1 MRMCWNWQTDKIK
14 VLAFLERMGS
24 SPIIRTTS
32 RKLLLLFVRGEIDEE
47 VSEDAGREFQAV
59 LCSDVRAYVI
69 FKSR

>member
-1 MRMCWNWQTDKIK
+1 MSVW
-14 VLAFLERMGS
+14 RMGS

-32 RKLLLLFVRGEIDEE
+32 RKLFLLFVRGEIDEE